1 MEYINSNIT
10 FNNVKEYGVKLTSG
24 PLLINGLA
32 GVDPEDGGIINAV
45 NIDWNGAEVDENTV
59 INTTGELLSWI
70 KNNIGDSNIDNEKL
84 EEIQNTIEVYQ
95 TVFSNVVS
103 KTYADNTYAKKTE
116 VESSISELNSALADV
131 RSAINGID
139 LTELSDKID
148 VLEQA
153 QENFLTANDIQ
164 NFVTANDVQTIVN
177 NRVEQIIGE
186 APEALDTL
194 KEIADKLGDDDNA
207 LSAITETLAEK
218 ANSEDVYT
226 KDEVDNIVNGLS
238 EIVETQTQQI
248 ETLQS
253 NNAALLERIKRLEKA
268 FSNLVP
274 AEPEDESYNVI
285 VPTSDEPLTLEEII
299 ASINPEAEKP
309 EVVQALNM
317 NQLSNPTDTYLVYP
331 LSWEIVEDDQIVSPV
346 IKDWNGFEIGF
357 SINEDTPT
365 VMVDEVEY
373 RVSDIKLGKGQY
385 TIEFK

>member
-10 FNNVKEYGVKLTSG
+10 FNNVKDKGVKLSAG
-24 PLLINGLA
+24 PLLINGLT
-32 GVDPEDGGIINAV
+32 GTDPDDGTGIVNAID
-45 NIDWNGAEVDENTV
+45 IDWNGAEVGENII
-59 INTTGELLSWI
+59 INTTGELLNWI
-70 KNNIGDSNIDNEKL
+70 KSNIGGSNIDNEKL
-84 EEIQNTIEVYQ
+84 AEIQNTIDVYQ
-95 TVFSNVVS
+95 DTFNNVLS
-103 KTYADNTYAKKTE
+103 KTYANNTYANKTE
-116 VESSISELNSALADV
+116 TEN
-131 RSAINGID
+131 AIND
-139 LTELSDKID
+139 LTAALDQVI
-148 VLEQA
+148 
-153 QENFLTANDIQ
+153 
-164 NFVTANDVQTIVN
+164 TANDVQTIVN
-177 NRVEQIIGE
+177 NRVEEIIGE

-226 KDEVDNIVNGLS
+226 KDEVDSIVNGLS
-238 EIVETQTQQI
+238 GIVETQTQQI

-253 NNAALLERIKRLEKA
+253 DNAALLERIKRLEKA

-299 ASINPEAEKP
+299 TSINPEAEKP

-331 LSWEIVEDDQIVSPV
+331 LSWEIVEDDQIVSPI